1 MRTPPDRA
9 PALSVQGLVKRYGAN
24 TVLKGVDLA
33 LEAGTIHALL
43 GENGAGKS
51 TLIKILA
58 GLVKSDE
65 GDIGLAGTAMTP
77 AQTPRERTALGLRFV
92 HQDLGLIDTLSIDDN
107 LALETGYPK
116 TRCGLIDHKAS
127 LRRSRARLAA
137 LGSQLDPERLV
148 GELSQA
154 EKVIVALARAID
166 DQARVLVL
174 DEVTA
179 SLPAPEA
186 QRLHAVIRKARAAG
200 VAILFVSHRLDEVIA
215 LCDHAT
221 VLRDGRKIATT
232 PMERADRG
240 QLLRW
245 IAGSEPAHAAPD
257 TQATQPEGD
266 RLALVGIHAQGLSHP
281 ASLSIRPGE
290 IVGLTGLMGSGY
302 EVLAECVAVMR
313 PVLAGRLTL
322 DGREIPL
329 EAPGTLRRAGF
340 QAVSGHRA
348 DSAFST
354 LSVRE
359 NLFPTRVAASA
370 GHPPAERRL
379 AHAVLTRYGV
389 QPRMASELAMSSLS
403 GGNQQ
408 KVLFARALETAPRA
422 LLMIDPTAGVDV
434 GSRAY
439 LYELLRAATAKGLAV
454 LLASSDFEEIELL
467 ADHAWVMAD
476 GRMAARLERPE
487 LTQARLVYAALGNT
501 SPTMENART

>member
-1 MRTPPDRA
+1 MRTPLNRE
-9 PALSVQGLVKRYGAN
+9 PALSVQGLVKRYGAS
-24 TVLKGVDLA
+24 TVLKGVDLE

-58 GLVKSDE
+58 GLVEADE
-65 GDIGLAGTAMTP
+65 GHVSLGGIMLASTR
-77 AQTPRERTALGLRFV
+77 TPRERTTLGLRFV
-92 HQDLGLIDTLSIDDN
+92 HQDLGLIDSLSIDDN

-116 TRCGLIDHKAS
+116 KRYGLIDHKAS
-127 LRRSRARLAA
+127 LQRSRARLAA
-137 LGSQLDPERLV
+137 LGSQLDPERMV

-186 QRLHAVIRKARAAG
+186 QRLHAIIRKARTAG
-200 VAILFVSHRLDEVIA
+200 VAILFVSHRLDEVIE
-215 LCDHAT
+215 LCDYAT
-221 VLRDGRKIATT
+221 VLRDGRKIALT
-232 PMERADRG
+232 PMDQADRS

-245 IAGSEPAHAAPD
+245 IVGDEPVHITSA
-257 TQATQPEGD
+257 TQATKPEGD
-266 RLALVGIHAQGLSHP
+266 RLALVDIRARGLSHP
-281 ASLSIRPGE
+281 VSLTIKSGE

-302 EVLAECVAVMR
+302 EVLAECVAGMR
-313 PVLAGRLTL
+313 PVLAGKVVL
-322 DGREIPL
+322 DGQDISL
-329 EAPGTLRRAGF
+329 GAPVTLRRAGF
-340 QAVSGHRA
+340 QAISGHRT
-348 DSAFST
+348 DSAFQT

-359 NLFPTRVAASA
+359 NLFPTRVAAPA
-370 GHPPAERRL
+370 GPPSGERRL
-379 AHAVLTRYGV
+379 AHTVLTRYGV
-389 QPRMASELAMSSLS
+389 QPNAASELTMSSLS

-439 LYELLRAATAKGLAV
+439 LYELLRAATAQGLAV

-467 ADHAWVMAD
+467 ADHAWVMTE
-476 GRMAARLERPE
+476 GRMATKLERAD
-487 LTQARLVYAALGNT
+487 LTQARLVYAALGNAP
-501 SPTMENART
+501 PTMENTRT